1 MATQAAPD
9 VVISHWS
16 TLIEGF
22 QASPLSFFKSVEEAL
37 ARREIPETKKSR
49 VDYKEAGLLSA
60 NREYLR
66 VQREKLVFDVCAAPF
81 GTGFFVSY
89 WLAEDRLKLN
99 PLVKLLVIFGILGVS
114 ALLFWQAGLVGG
126 FLLLTLIVFGGMLG
140 AQMAASAGDFDDEI
154 VVALPLLGALYVWLF
169 RPATYYRIDSMSM
182 FQKAVHNSVLE
193 VIDSMTAEKGIRAL
207 SEADRKPMMREF
219 YGRKAA

>member
-114 ALLFWQAGLVGG
+114 T
-126 FLLLTLIVFGGMLG
+126 FLLMSAGVVWGFFLLAIIVVGGMLG
-140 AQMAASAGDFDDEI
+140 AQMAASTGDFDDEI
-154 VVALPLLGALYVWLF
+154 IVALPLLGTLYLWLF
-169 RPATYYRIDSMSM
+169 RPATYYRIDSMTM

-193 VIDSMTAEKGIRAL
+193 VIDAMTAEKGIRAL
-207 SEADRKPMMREF
+207 SEADRKPTMREF
-219 YGRKAA
+219 YSRKAA

>member
-1 MATQAAPD
+1 MASQAAPD

-89 WLAEDRLKLN
+89 WLAEDRLKLH
-99 PLVKLLVIFGILGVS
+99 PFVKLLILLGILGVS
-114 ALLFWQAGLVGG
+114 TFLLNAAGLMWG
-126 FLLLTLIVFGGMLG
+126 FFLIVIIVFGGLLG
-140 AQMAASAGDFDDEI
+140 AQMTASTGDFDDEI
-154 VVALPLLGALYVWLF
+154 VVALPLLGALYLWLF

-193 VIDSMTAEKGIRAL
+193 VIDAMTAEKGIRAL
-207 SEADRKPMMREF
+207 SEAERKPTMREF
-219 YGRKAA
+219 YSRKAA